1 MKRAMTLAITLAAEI
16 GAIAST
22 ITPNGSAAVKIC
34 IEDSSRSPWL
44 MRSESIAAEIF
55 AGIGIRTEWLHPR
68 QCPAHSPGLIVIQIS
83 TGAPTERFP
92 GALAYARVAENTV
105 EVFFNRIADT
115 VPSVHI
121 PTVLGYVLAHETAH
135 ILEGV
140 GRHSD
145 EGLMKAIWSSRDF
158 ERMFWGSLQFTPE
171 DVQLIRAGAAAFRR
185 PALNAAR

>member
-1 MKRAMTLAITLAAEI
+1 MKHAMSLAIALAAEI

-22 ITPNGSAAVKIC
+22 IKPNNSSAVKIC
-34 IEDSSRSPWL
+34 IEDSSRSLWL
-44 MRSESIAAEIF
+44 MRSESIAAEVF
-55 AGIGIRTEWLHPR
+55 ARIGIQIEWLHPR
-68 QCPAHSPGLIVIQIS
+68 RCPAPFPGLIVIQIS
-83 TGAPTERFP
+83 TGAPAARFP
-92 GALAYARVAENTV
+92 GALAYARLAENTV

-115 VPSVHI
+115 VPSVRV

-145 EGLMKAIWSSRDF
+145 EGLMKASWSSGDF
-158 ERMFWGSLQFTPE
+158 ARMFSGPLQFTPE
-171 DVQLIRAGAAAFRR
+171 DVQLIRAGAMTFRR

>member
-1 MKRAMTLAITLAAEI
+1 
-16 GAIAST
+16 
-22 ITPNGSAAVKIC
+22 
-34 IEDSSRSPWL
+34 
-44 MRSESIAAEIF
+44 
-55 AGIGIRTEWLHPR
+55 
-68 QCPAHSPGLIVIQIS
+68 
-83 TGAPTERFP
+83 
-92 GALAYARVAENTV
+92 LAYARVAENTV